1 MGIIS
6 KGKKGD
12 KKEKPPRKAVML
24 VHILPMKLWGEDN
37 MLDGLLDGLQ
47 EASGRILTSSIVGK
61 MAGAFFVVAC
71 LVSGVCVLVTA
82 MYLADPEGFDK
93 RLSQVLVEKP
103 VIAASVEEEE
113 GEEAE
118 EVGEGEEIE
127 EIEEEEYG
135 DEGEE
140 DEGEEE

>member
-1 MGIIS
+1 
-6 KGKKGD
+6 
-12 KKEKPPRKAVML
+12 
-24 VHILPMKLWGEDN
+24 
-37 MLDGLLDGLQ
+37 
-47 EASGRILTSSIVGK
+47 
-61 MAGAFFVVAC
+61 
-71 LVSGVCVLVTA
+71 

-93 RLSQVLVEKP
+93 RLSQVLVERP

-127 EIEEEEYG
+127 EEEYVE
-135 DEGEE
+135 EGEE

>member
-6 KGKKGD
+6 KGNKGD
-12 KKEKPPRKAVML
+12 KREKAPRKPVML
-24 VHILPMKLWGEDN
+24 VHILPMEFWGDDN

-61 MAGAFFVVAC
+61 VAGAFFVVAC

-82 MYLADPEGFDK
+82 MYLANPEGFDK

-113 GEEAE
+113 EEEEEEGEEAE
-118 EVGEGEEIE
+118 EAGEGEET
-127 EIEEEEYG
+127 EEEEYA
-135 DEGEE
+135 EEE
-140 DEGEEE
+140 DEEE

>member
-1 MGIIS
+1 
-6 KGKKGD
+6 
-12 KKEKPPRKAVML
+12 
-24 VHILPMKLWGEDN
+24 

-71 LVSGVCVLVTA
+71 LVSGIGVLVTA

-93 RLSQVLVEKP
+93 RLSQVLVERP
-103 VIAASVEEEE
+103 VIAASVGEV
-113 GEEAE
+113 EEAE

-127 EIEEEEYG
+127 EEEYVEEEE
-135 DEGEE
+135 
-140 DEGEEE
+140 EEEEE

>member
-1 MGIIS
+1 LGIIS
-6 KGKKGD
+6 KGNKGD

-93 RLSQVLVEKP
+93 RLSQVLVERP
-103 VIAASVEEEE
+103 VIAASVEKAEEAEE
-113 GEEAE
+113 GE

-127 EIEEEEYG
+127 EEEYVE
-135 DEGEE
+135 EGEE

>member
-1 MGIIS
+1 
-6 KGKKGD
+6 
-12 KKEKPPRKAVML
+12 ML

-93 RLSQVLVEKP
+93 RLSQVLVERP
-103 VIAASVEEEE
+103 VIAASVGEVEEVEEAEE
-113 GEEAE
+113 GE

-127 EIEEEEYG
+127 EEEYVEEEG
-135 DEGEE
+135 E
-140 DEGEEE
+140 DEEE

>member
-1 MGIIS
+1 LGIIS

-47 EASGRILTSSIVGK
+47 EACGRILTSSIVGK
-61 MAGAFFVVAC
+61 VAGAFFVVAC
-71 LVSGVCVLVTA
+71 LVSGVCLLVTA
-82 MYLADPEGFDK
+82 MYLANPEGFDK

-103 VIAASVEEEE
+103 VIAASVAEEEEE

-127 EIEEEEYG
+127 EEEYVEEEE
-135 DEGEE
+135 
-140 DEGEEE
+140 EEE

>member
-1 MGIIS
+1 
-6 KGKKGD
+6 
-12 KKEKPPRKAVML
+12 ML

-127 EIEEEEYG
+127 EEEYV

>member
-6 KGKKGD
+6 KGEKGD

-127 EIEEEEYG
+127 EEEYVEEEE
-135 DEGEE
+135 EGE
-140 DEGEEE
+140 DEEE